1 MWTRRK
7 TMGEN
12 PDVSNNEMST
22 LKRIKGL
29 RFSFKHFKIGDQSFY
44 SITWE
49 DGA

>member
-7 TMGEN
+7 TMGEYPKN
-12 PDVSNNEMST
+12 SNNNMSI

-29 RFSFKHFKIGDQSFY
+29 RFSFKHFRIEGQSFY

-49 DGA
+49 DKA